1 MKKIKFHATY
11 KEKKEQKQTKSF
23 IKKFWWFVWESNSI
37 LSWIVDLILLY
48 ILVKFIFF
56 PSMSLIAGSSLPS
69 VIVESDSMHHIG
81 NLDTWWVNFGRWYE
95 EHNISKQEF
104 EKWNFLDGID
114 KGDIIIVYGRNKQNI
129 EVGDVVVFD
138 ANQPR
143 PIIHRVI
150 KISGSTDSIS
160 TKGDNN
166 IEQLAVEKNVYYEKI
181 IGKAI
186 FRIPKIGWAKLVFVE
201 IAKNYL
207 KK

>member
-1 MKKIKFHATY
+1 MRRIKR
-11 KEKKEQKQTKSF
+11 KKEIQKGQSKSF
-23 IKKFWWFVWESNSI
+23 IKKFWWFVWESNSVW
-37 LSWIVDLILLY
+37 SWIVDLILLY
-48 ILVKFIFF
+48 ILVRFIFF

-81 NLDTWWVNFGRWYE
+81 NFDTWWVNFGKWYE

-104 EKWNFLDGID
+104 VKWNFPDGID

-150 KISGSTDSIS
+150 KISDSADSIS

-166 IEQLAVEKNVYYEKI
+166 IEQLAVEKNVSYEKI

-186 FRIPKIGWAKLVFVE
+186 FRIPKIGWAKLFFVE
-201 IAKNYL
+201 IAKKL
-207 KK
+207 VQ